1 MQIQFDPASVSARAA
16 AKAIG
21 LHVAPWLDAAAVAAC
36 VIKAEKHR
44 ALLSLRGKW
53 EADGCPD
60 ADLSAV
66 ESALADYMTAS
77 AAASVESVRCINL

>member
-1 MQIQFDPASVSARAA
+1 MQIQSDPASVSARAA

-44 ALLSLRGKW
+44 TLLDLRGKW
-53 EADGCPD
+53 ETEGSPAFGR
-60 ADLSAV
+60 SAV
-66 ESALADYMTAS
+66 ESALAEYM
-77 AAASVESVRCINL
+77 AAAAVVSAESARCINL